1 MQFLLTKV
9 SARLV
14 GAFAPAAVLLAFSAA
29 SAGAQSTSEQTLY
42 RTRGQLDSTASGLER
57 TGKSADAAAVRER
70 LRVGDF
76 YPGDRV
82 VVDLFG
88 GEEPFR
94 DTVSVRTNQEVV
106 IASFPAFNL
115 RGVLRSEADSALMAQ
130 ARRYIQR
137 PVVRTQ
143 PLVRLL
149 VTGAVGRPG
158 FVTMRGDAAVSD
170 VVSSA
175 GGLTGVSRL
184 PKSKF
189 KRGSATLVEKD
200 SLSVIFRSGMTLDQA
215 DIRAGDELVVAE
227 KKQNNFTGIL
237 WAASAAFGLL
247 ISIIGLARR

>member
-1 MQFLLTKV
+1 MQSFVTKV
-9 SARLV
+9 SSRRSSALV
-14 GAFAPAAVLLAFSAA
+14 SASVVVMIAA
-29 SAGAQSTSEQTLY
+29 STASAQSASEQTLY
-42 RTRGQLDSTASGLER
+42 RTRVQLDSTASALER
-57 TGKSADAAAVRER
+57 TGKKAEAAAIRER

-94 DTVSVRTNQEVV
+94 DTVSVRTGQEVV
-106 IASFPAFNL
+106 VAAFPAFTL
-115 RGVLRSEADSALMAQ
+115 RGVLRSEADSALVAQ

-175 GGLTGVSRL
+175 GGLTGASRL
-184 PKSKF
+184 AKSKV
-189 KRGSATLVEKD
+189 KRGSETLVEKD
-200 SLSVIFRSGMTLDQA
+200 SLSTIFRSGMTLDQA
-215 DIRAGDELVVAE
+215 DVRAGDEFVIAE
-227 KKQNNFTGIL
+227 KKQNNFTSIL
-237 WAASAAFGLL
+237 WAASAALGVV
-247 ISIIGLARR
+247 ISIIGLTRN